1 MVKWLLLF
9 SVVTLQGCAQLQ
21 SWVPSFWDDNQSAR
35 IIDVRQKVEQ
45 INCAEPQRAQ
55 VEAVAREIR
64 WFELY
69 SQSKGT
75 LQKDVLRVIEP
86 MQATVKEWSDR
97 GEGSKTYCELKK
109 RLLAQQGERA
119 SKVILGR
126 W

>member
-1 MVKWLLLF
+1 MIKWLIIF
-9 SVVTLQGCAQLQ
+9 SVVFLQGCAQLQ

-35 IIDVRQKVEQ
+35 IIDVRSRVES
-45 INCAEPQRAQ
+45 INCAESQKAQ
-55 VEAVAREIR
+55 VEAVARDLR
-64 WFELY
+64 WFEMY

-86 MQATVKEWSDR
+86 MQSTVKEWSDR

-109 RLLAQQGERA
+109 KLLTQQGERA
-119 SKVILGR
+119 AKVILGR

>member
-1 MVKWLLLF
+1 MIKWISIAALALL
-9 SVVTLQGCAQLQ
+9 SGCTTVQN
-21 SWVPSFWDDNQSAR
+21 WVPSFWDDNQSAR
-35 IIDVRQKVEQ
+35 IIDVRQRVET
-45 INCAEPQRAQ
+45 INCAEPQAPQ
-55 VEAVAREIR
+55 VEAVSRELR

-86 MQATVKEWSDR
+86 MQSTVKEWAQR

-109 RLLAQQGERA
+109 KLLVQQGERA